1 MTLAAMRLVLH
12 SMKAA
17 TSSNTAAQHSDTHV
31 HAAKRD
37 LRIVTGH
44 AMNRIDKS
52 GSTLQPCIIDML
64 QQLGISCHIDSKKK
78 VCLLCHQSSYWLT
91 VLGMINQL
99 QLPVQ
104 HDTAVQLMG
113 LCQYQKYVKFCSCVK
128 KF

>member
-64 QQLGISCHIDSKKK
+64 QQLGISCHIDSKNKG
-78 VCLLCHQSSYWLT
+78 LLIVPSKQLLAYCARHDQSTSAT
-91 VLGMINQL
+91 S
-99 QLPVQ
+99 
-104 HDTAVQLMG
+104 TA
-113 LCQYQKYVKFCSCVK
+113 
-128 KF
+128 